1 MPKKKQT
8 QVESFSDEE
17 NEEDPLKIRR
27 NLTEINE
34 FDEIRYIRTEKFY
47 TKQELEELH
56 LMGKKPGKFYDMP
69 VKGLGIK
76 PIKLSNTGIP
86 SVDADT
92 IQILV
97 NGHLEKELEG
107 KKDINFIL
115 DLKNALQC
123 WLEMKRIETLMTTFI
138 VSLIQAV
145 NPKGRF
151 SISWEF

>member
-1 MPKKKQT
+1 MPKKGKGSSMET
-8 QVESFSDEE
+8 FSDDE

-34 FDEIRYIRTEKFY
+34 FDEIRYLRTEKFY
-47 TKQELEELH
+47 TKQELEELYIQ
-56 LMGKKPGKFYDMP
+56 GKKPGKFYDMP
-69 VKGLGIK
+69 IKGLGIK

-107 KKDINFIL
+107 KN
-115 DLKNALQC
+115 DLKFIMDLKEALQC

-145 NPKGRF
+145 NPKGF
-151 SISWEF
+151 